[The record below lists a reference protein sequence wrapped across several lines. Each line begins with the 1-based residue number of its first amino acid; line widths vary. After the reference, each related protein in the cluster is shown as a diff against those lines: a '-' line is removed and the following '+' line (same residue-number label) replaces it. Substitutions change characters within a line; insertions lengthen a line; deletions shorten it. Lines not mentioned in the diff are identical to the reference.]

1 MPYKTRNNVI
11 NFFDDYSL
19 IVFKA
24 RHEETKGTGI
34 KILTPKL
41 MLQRLPIPLVQI
53 KAVNN
58 LENLLNRIR

>member
-24 RHEETKGTGI
+24 RHEETKGTGT
-34 KILTPKL
+34 KY
-41 MLQRLPIPLVQI
+41 
-53 KAVNN
+53 
-58 LENLLNRIR
+58 